1 MGKEKRTKDDVCFE
15 CDPNDKKRT
24 KLTWTVVREIDMN
37 KLELINQKKSYE
49 NLLKEYQEQIPLLEE
64 RIININKRIEEI
76 ESIEDEKNQ

>member
-1 MGKEKRTKDDVCFE
+1 
-15 CDPNDKKRT
+15 
-24 KLTWTVVREIDMN
+24 MN